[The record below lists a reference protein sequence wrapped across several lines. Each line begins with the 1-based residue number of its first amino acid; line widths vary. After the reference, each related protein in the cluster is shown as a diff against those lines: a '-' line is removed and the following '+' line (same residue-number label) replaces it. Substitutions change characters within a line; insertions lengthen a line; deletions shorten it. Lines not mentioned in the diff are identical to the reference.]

1 MKKIIITIDGPAAS
15 GKEKIAKYIA
25 KKWKLKHLDSGILYR
40 QLALIIL
47 KKKIKYDNLFELR
60 KIIKSKP
67 KLSLR
72 KTKKIRSQEV
82 SALTS
87 SIAVYKFI
95 REYINRKQRQ
105 IVKINSNQRGFV
117 IDGRD
122 IGSVVFKKADLK
134 LFVYVSEKN
143 RAKRRYKQWI
153 DSGEKSIYQKI
164 LKEIKLRDRQDK
176 NRKHSPLVIPKGSH
190 LIENNGSFNDTKK
203 QINYLIRSILDG
215 LSK

>member
-1 MKKIIITIDGPAAS
+1 M
-15 GKEKIAKYIA
+15 
-25 KKWKLKHLDSGILYR
+25 
-40 QLALIIL
+40 ALIIL

-95 REYINRKQRQ
+95 REYINQKQRQ

-134 LFVYVSEKN
+134 LFVYVSEK
-143 RAKRRYKQWI
+143 I
-153 DSGEKSIYQKI
+153 EQK
-164 LKEIKLRDRQDK
+164 ED
-176 NRKHSPLVIPKGSH
+176 
-190 LIENNGSFNDTKK
+190 
-203 QINYLIRSILDG
+203 INS
-215 LSK
+215 